1 MIQIILQWYCRWIL
15 QGASFALHLKFL
27 SWRATMMKTNVGGLD
42 RILRILVGLV
52 LIALAATGT
61 VGAWGWIGIV
71 PLATGLL
78 GWCPAYTLLG
88 VNTCPM
94 KKQ

>member
-1 MIQIILQWYCRWIL
+1 
-15 QGASFALHLKFL
+15 
-27 SWRATMMKTNVGGLD
+27 MMKTNVGGLD

-71 PLATGLL
+71 PLATGLTRF
-78 GWCPAYTLLG
+78 CPLYPLLG
-88 VNTCPM
+88 MSTCPV
-94 KKQ
+94 KAD